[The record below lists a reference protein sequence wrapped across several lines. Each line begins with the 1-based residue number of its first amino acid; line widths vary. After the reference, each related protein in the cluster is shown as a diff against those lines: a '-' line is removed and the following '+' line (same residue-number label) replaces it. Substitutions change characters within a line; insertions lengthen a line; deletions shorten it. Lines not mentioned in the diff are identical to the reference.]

1 MAYRQLHKS
10 QGQPSLVAA
19 SGPSNVETRVASAL
33 IAAMDKLIFSPALA
47 AHVACG
53 FALVA
58 AGLAP
63 ILTRKGSRLH
73 RLSGRI
79 FVTLMSVLLAAAW
92 VMTALHFSA
101 YFAALTATA
110 TLTTFSGVRVL
121 RRKRP
126 DIDPGQRATAVDW
139 IVTLAVLAIGAWVL
153 ALVMQ
158 GRTGNKAAVSAA
170 LVYACFTY
178 GGWDLWRFL
187 RPTAWPFSPNLWT
200 YEHLVKMLSAYGA
213 VISAFSGNYLTFL
226 PMPWSQLWPTLL
238 FQPMAVI
245 WILVLLWRQSRR
257 PGRRSAAA

>member
-1 MAYRQLHKS
+1 M
-10 QGQPSLVAA
+10 
-19 SGPSNVETRVASAL
+19 
-33 IAAMDKLIFSPALA
+33 
-47 AHVACG
+47 
-53 FALVA
+53 
-58 AGLAP
+58 
-63 ILTRKGSRLH
+63 
-73 RLSGRI
+73 
-79 FVTLMSVLLAAAW
+79 LMSVLLAAAW

-126 DIDPGQRATAVDW
+126 DIDPRQRATVVDW
-139 IVTLAVLAIGAWVL
+139 IVTLAVLAIGVWVL
-153 ALVMQ
+153 TLVMQ
-158 GRTGNKAAVSAA
+158 GQTGNKAAVSAA

-187 RPTAWPFSPNLWT
+187 RPADWPFSPNLWT

-226 PMPWSQLWPTLL
+226 PTPWSQLWPSLL

-245 WILVLLWRQSRR
+245 WILVLLWRQRRR
-257 PGRRSAAA
+257 PGSLSAAA